1 MPRKPLTDVQ
11 IKRKNEL
18 QKERRNRDNNSKHNA
33 DQRRRYAK
41 KALEKYNAMSPEEK
55 EKFNAKR
62 RMTSEEITEHKK
74 KLLRIQNWKR
84 NGILIHDIDKF
95 YDMYVN
101 TWNCQLCGIKMTEGD
116 KRNTST
122 TRCLDH
128 DHISGY
134 WRFIVCHTCNTKQK
148 PRDGLH
154 LRLMLEI
161 HRYSSRV

>member
-1 MPRKPLTDVQ
+1 MPQKVLTEAQ
-11 IKRKNEL
+11 RRRKNEL
-18 QKERRNRDNNSKHNA
+18 QKIRRNLDNNSKHNA
-33 DQRRRYAK
+33 DQRERYAK
-41 KALEKYNAMSPEEK
+41 QKKDKYDAMSPEEK
-55 EKFNAKR
+55 DKFNAKR
-62 RMTSEEITEHKK
+62 RMTSEDITEHKK

-84 NGILIHDIDKF
+84 KGILIHDIDTF

-101 TWNCQLCGIKMTEGD
+101 TWNCQLCNIKMTED

-161 HRYSSRV
+161 HRYSNR